1 MAFQPSTTVFF
12 LRTGIDENNK
22 VKFDTQQEM
31 YTTFNSNQFLQ
42 GVMPNCSFQRGDG
55 FNTVRVDHSAIP
67 YYRLLKCDTLMYM
80 NLDTDEAFYIVANI
94 ISVEWRNASCSFVRF
109 KTDYFMTYQTFI
121 DWSRT
126 YAYIERQHVKEDWA
140 SEGGNP
146 LFSNMGPAENFG
158 TVADVP
164 FYIWTKNFDIDRV
177 VIMSPYDSSGEAVF
191 DGSDRGGLY
200 TSLQISVLTPEE
212 ANQRFNAIA
221 EKKTAS
227 INNIVGV
234 YGCPSE
240 WQRAISGGGMA
251 YGFGGT
257 GDISENIPAV
267 NVAAKQ
273 LPSMMEYNNAKCWS
287 SPFVNIRLM
296 SSDGEEV
303 DITPQWLGNDQ
314 DEYTARIRASS
325 AGGLFGGAQA
335 TLMNKNGAFKWE
347 GWNDFIVSIAQLP
360 NCPWTGDGFTDWQ
373 SVNGEAVKANKAN
386 VISRGARDLVGGVVN
401 TGVGIATGNPIAG
414 ISGVNQIVG
423 SVAETDTQLANIDA
437 SIRNQQASGATVN
450 GAGSFSSIMDIA
462 AKNWG
467 FKIVYYSTQIYT
479 MRAVDAYFDRF
490 GYRLNQLKKLELE
503 TRPYWTFTKTL
514 ECHVVPG
521 QGLPYI
527 AERII
532 NSMFNRGVTM
542 WTKDK
547 YVAGRRIGDFSN
559 PEQNKGIK
567 GA

>member
-12 LRTGIDENNK
+12 LKTGIDENNK

-31 YTTFNSNQFLQ
+31 YTVFNSAQFLL
-42 GVMPNCSFQRGDG
+42 GTMTNCSFQRGDG
-55 FNTVRVDHSAIP
+55 YNTVRVDHSAMP
-67 YYRLLKCDTLMYM
+67 YYRLMKCDTIMYM
-80 NLDTDEAFYIVANI
+80 NLDTDEAFYIIGNV
-94 ISVEWRNASCSFVRF
+94 ISVEWKNPDCSFLRF
-109 KTDYFMTYQTFI
+109 KIDYFMTYQNMI

-126 YAYIERQHVKEDWA
+126 YAYIEREHVKNDWA

-164 FYIWTKNFDIDRV
+164 FYIWTKNFDVDKV
-177 VIMSPYDSSGEAVF
+177 VIMSPYDSSGEPVF
-191 DGSDRGGLY
+191 DGTDRGGLY
-200 TSLQISVLTPEE
+200 TSLQISVLSPEE
-212 ANQRFNAIA
+212 ANERFRAIA

-251 YGFGGT
+251 YGFGGG
-257 GDISENIPAV
+257 GDISEDIPAV

-273 LPSMMEYNNAKCWS
+273 LPSMIEYNNAKCWS

-314 DEYTARIRASS
+314 NDYTVRMRASS

-347 GWNDFIVSIAQLP
+347 GWNDFIVSLSQLP

-373 SVNGEAVKANKAN
+373 SVNGDSVRTNRANTVVKA
-386 VISRGARDLVGGVVN
+386 GRDLLTGAIYAGAGVAGGDPQTALSGLN
-401 TGVGIATGNPIAG
+401 QMAG
-414 ISGVNQIVG
+414 
-423 SVAETDTQLANIDA
+423 AYTDAATQLSNIEA
-437 SIRNQQASGATVN
+437 SIRNQQASGATVK
-450 GAGSFSSIMDIA
+450 GAGSFSSLMDIA
-462 AKNWG
+462 AKKWG

-490 GYRLNQLKKLELE
+490 GYRLNQMKKLELE
-503 TRPYWTFTKTL
+503 NRPYWTFIKTL

-521 QGLPYI
+521 TGLTYT
-527 AERII
+527 AERAI
-532 NSMFNRGVTM
+532 NAMFNRGVTM

-547 YVAGRRIGDFSN
+547 YVAGRKIGDFSN
-559 PEQNKGIK
+559 PQENKGIQ